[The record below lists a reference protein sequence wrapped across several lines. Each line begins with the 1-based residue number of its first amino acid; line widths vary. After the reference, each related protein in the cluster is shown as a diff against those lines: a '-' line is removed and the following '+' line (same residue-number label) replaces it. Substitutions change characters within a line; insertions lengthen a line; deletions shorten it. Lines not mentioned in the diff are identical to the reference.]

1 MLNFFKH
8 NYLAQQIVVVV
19 MAMVL
24 WLPTFIM
31 KPELSTGENNIPL
44 YNMLIS
50 LFSFSPI
57 IVKIIA
63 FAVNV
68 VSIFLFNSMLS
79 ANRLMNKTSSVGAL
93 AFLLMVC
100 SCPELHL
107 SLPFIF
113 ACPFIL
119 MAMHTMFLIY
129 QTDTPENYMMNIGYF
144 IALASMFYYPSM
156 YLMIWVLISF
166 LIMGFKEIRYL
177 LLPITA
183 FLIINAIVIGI
194 TFIFGDVNILLDS
207 YSTFFNDISFSFDL
221 TVGNKIFLLVSSV
234 LFLISIVRIFG
245 GRNSDN
251 ASNVRKR
258 EGVAI
263 VLTLFS
269 VFIFFTHKPLMSNTL
284 LFMMYAFFYA
294 IALSDVRK
302 QRLANIVIVFMLLY
316 VLANRYFPLFGITI

>member
-19 MAMVL
+19 MAVVL

-50 LFSFSPI
+50 LFTFSPL
-57 IVKIIA
+57 IVKVIA

-93 AFLLMVC
+93 AFLVMVC
-100 SCPELHL
+100 SGSELHL
-107 SLPFIF
+107 GLPFIF

-119 MAMHTMFLIY
+119 MAIHTMFLIY

-177 LLPITA
+177 LIPVTGFMIV
-183 FLIINAIVIGI
+183 NAIAIGI
-194 TFIFGDVNILLDS
+194 TFIIGDVDVLLDS
-207 YSTFFNDISFSFDL
+207 YSSFFKDISFSFELNGGDM
-221 TVGNKIFLLVSSV
+221 IFLFVSTV
-234 LFLISIVRIFG
+234 LFFVSIIRIFA
-245 GRNSDN
+245 GRNSERGGV
-251 ASNVRKR
+251 VRRR

-284 LFMMYAFFYA
+284 LLMMYAFFYS
-294 IALSDVRK
+294 IALSDVK
-302 QRLANIVIVFMLLY
+302 KMRLANIIMVLMLLC
-316 VLANRYFPLFGITI
+316 VLTNKYLPLFGIII

>member
-93 AFLLMVC
+93 AFLAMVC
-100 SCPELHL
+100 SCSELHL

-156 YLMIWVLISF
+156 YLILWVLISF
-166 LIMGFKEIRYL
+166 LIMGFNEIRYML
-177 LLPITA
+177 IPVTG

-194 TFIFGDVNILLDS
+194 TFIFGDVNLLLDS
-207 YSTFFNDISFSFDL
+207 YSTFFKDISFSFDL
-221 TVGNKIFLLVSSV
+221 SGGNKIFLLISSLLFIVS
-234 LFLISIVRIFG
+234 IMKIFG

-269 VFIFFTHKPLMSNTL
+269 IFIFFTHKPLMSNTI
-284 LFMMYAFFYA
+284 LFMMYAFFYS

-302 QRLANIVIVFMLLY
+302 TRLANIIMVLMLLY
-316 VLANRYFPLFGITI
+316 VLANRYLPLFGIMI

>member
-44 YNMLIS
+44 YNMLVS
-50 LFSFSPI
+50 LFSFSPL

-93 AFLLMVC
+93 AFLVMVC
-100 SCPELHL
+100 SSSELHL

-177 LLPITA
+177 LIPITG
-183 FLIINAIVIGI
+183 FLIINAIAVGI
-194 TFIFGDVNILLDS
+194 TFIIGDVNILLDS
-207 YSTFFNDISFSFDL
+207 YSLFFNDISFSFDL
-221 TVGNKIFLLVSSV
+221 SGGNKIFLLVSSL
-234 LFLISIVRIFG
+234 LFVVSIMKIFG
-245 GRNSDN
+245 SRNSDN

-269 VFIFFTHKPLMSNTL
+269 IFIFFTHKPLMSNTL
-284 LFMMYAFFYA
+284 LFMMFAFFYSV
-294 IALSDVRK
+294 ALSDVRK
-302 QRLANIVIVFMLLY
+302 IRLANIIMVLMTFY
-316 VLANRYFPLFGITI
+316 VMANRYLPLFGVTI

>member
-50 LFSFSPI
+50 LFSFSPL

-79 ANRLMNKTSSVGAL
+79 ANRLMNKTSSIGAL
-93 AFLLMVC
+93 VFLFMVC
-100 SCPELHL
+100 SSPELHL
-107 SLPFIF
+107 SLPFIL

-144 IALASMFYYPSM
+144 IALASMFYYPSV
-156 YLMIWVLISF
+156 YLMLWVLISF
-166 LIMGFKEIRYL
+166 LILRFNEMRYL
-177 LLPITA
+177 LIPLTG
-183 FLIINAIVIGI
+183 FLIINAVVIGI

-207 YSTFFNDISFSFDL
+207 YSSFFNNISFSFDL
-221 TVGNKIFLLVSSV
+221 TVENKIFLIVSSV
-234 LFLISIVRIFG
+234 LFIISIVRIFG
-245 GRNSDN
+245 SRNSDN

-269 VFIFFTHKPLMSNTL
+269 IFIFFTHKPLMSNTL
-284 LFMMYAFFYA
+284 LFMMYAFFYS

-302 QRLANIVIVFMLLY
+302 MRLANIIMVIMLLY
-316 VLANRYFPLFGITI
+316 VLANRYLPLFGIMI

>member
-31 KPELSTGENNIPL
+31 KPELSTGESNIPL

-50 LFSFSPI
+50 LFSFSPL

-93 AFLLMVC
+93 AFLVMVC
-100 SCPELHL
+100 SSSELHL

-156 YLMIWVLISF
+156 YLILWVLISF
-166 LIMGFKEIRYL
+166 LIMGFKDIRYL
-177 LLPITA
+177 LIPVTG

-207 YSTFFNDISFSFDL
+207 YSTFFNNISFSFDL
-221 TVGNKIFLLVSSV
+221 TLGNKIFLIVSSV
-234 LFLISIVRIFG
+234 LFLVSIMRIFG
-245 GRNSDN
+245 GRNSDKAN
-251 ASNVRKR
+251 NVRKR

-263 VLTLFS
+263 VLTIFS

-284 LFMMYAFFYA
+284 LFMMFAFFYA
-294 IALSDVRK
+294 ITLSDVRK

-316 VLANRYFPLFGITI
+316 VLLNRYLPLYDIIL

>member
-44 YNMLIS
+44 YNMLVS
-50 LFSFSPI
+50 LFSFSPL

-93 AFLLMVC
+93 AFLVMVC
-100 SCPELHL
+100 SSSELHL

-177 LLPITA
+177 LIPITG
-183 FLIINAIVIGI
+183 FLIINAIAVGI
-194 TFIFGDVNILLDS
+194 TFIIGDVNILLDS
-207 YSTFFNDISFSFDL
+207 YSLFFNDISFSFDL
-221 TVGNKIFLLVSSV
+221 SGGNKIFLLVSSL
-234 LFLISIVRIFG
+234 LFVVSIMKIFG
-245 GRNSDN
+245 SRNSDN

-258 EGVAI
+258 ESVAI

-269 VFIFFTHKPLMSNTL
+269 IFIFFTHKPLMSNTL
-284 LFMMYAFFYA
+284 LFMMFAFFYSV
-294 IALSDVRK
+294 ALSDVRK
-302 QRLANIVIVFMLLY
+302 IRLANIIMVLMTFY
-316 VLANRYFPLFGITI
+316 VMANRYLPLFGVTI